1 LINIARNS
9 ANEIALTLTEKGTA
23 TYYLFKFQSDNTEAV
38 EYCIATDSSAYPERF
53 NKFTITETSTP
64 DNLNAEVEL
73 PTEGQWRYFVY
84 ANSSSS
90 NLDPTGLTELES
102 GNSQSNGNNNTSNH
116 LLRWQLKLC
125 SLWLLKF

>member
-1 LINIARNS
+1 MINIERNS

-23 TYYLFKFQSDNTEAV
+23 AYYLFKFQSDNTEAV
-38 EYCIATDSSAYPERF
+38 EYCIATDSSIYPERF

-64 DNLNAEVEL
+64 NNLNAEVEL

-84 ANSSSS
+84 ANSSAT

-102 GNSQSNGNNNTSNH
+102 GIVKVTGTTTPITTYSGGNSNYVVYGS
-116 LLRWQLKLC
+116 
-125 SLWLLKF
+125 

>member
-1 LINIARNS
+1 MINIERNS

-23 TYYLFKFQSDNTEAV
+23 AYYLFKFQSDNTEAV
-38 EYCIATDSSAYPERF
+38 EYCIATDSSLYPERF
-53 NKFTITETSTP
+53 NKFTITEQTSP

-84 ANSSSS
+84 ANSSAT

-102 GNSQSNGNNNTSNH
+102 GIVKVTGITTPVTTYSGGNSNYVVYGS
-116 LLRWQLKLC
+116 
-125 SLWLLKF
+125 

>member
-1 LINIARNS
+1 MINIERNS

-38 EYCIATDSSAYPERF
+38 KYCIATDSSSYPERF
-53 NKFTITETSTP
+53 NKFTITEQTSP

-90 NLDPTGLTELES
+90 NLDPTGLLELES
-102 GNSQSNGNNNTSNH
+102 GIVKVTGTQTPVTSYSGGNSTYVVYGA
-116 LLRWQLKLC
+116 
-125 SLWLLKF
+125 

>member
-1 LINIARNS
+1 MINIERNS

-23 TYYLFKFQSDNTEAV
+23 AYYLFKFQSDNTEAV
-38 EYCIATDSSAYPERF
+38 EYCVATDSSSYPDRF

-84 ANSSSS
+84 ANSSAT

-102 GNSQSNGNNNTSNH
+102 GIVKVTGTTTPVTTYSGGNSNYVVYGS
-116 LLRWQLKLC
+116 
-125 SLWLLKF
+125 

>member
-1 LINIARNS
+1 MINIERNS

-23 TYYLFKFQSDNTEAV
+23 AYYLFKFQSDNTEAV
-38 EYCIATDSSAYPERF
+38 EYCIATDSSLYPDRF

-64 DNLNAEVEL
+64 DNLNAEVQL

-84 ANSSSS
+84 ANSSAT

-102 GNSQSNGNNNTSNH
+102 GIVKVTGISTPVTTYSGGNSNYVVYGS
-116 LLRWQLKLC
+116 
-125 SLWLLKF
+125 

>member
-9 ANEIALTLTEKGTA
+9 ANEITLTLTERGTA

-38 EYCIATDSSAYPERF
+38 EYCIATDSSAYTERF

-102 GNSQSNGNNNTSNH
+102 GIVKVTGTTTPVTTYSGGNSNYVVYGP
-116 LLRWQLKLC
+116 
-125 SLWLLKF
+125 

>member
-1 LINIARNS
+1 LINIERNS

-23 TYYLFKFQSDNTEAV
+23 AYYLFKFQSDNTEAV
-38 EYCIATDSSAYPERF
+38 EYCIATDSSLYPERF
-53 NKFTITETSTP
+53 NKFTITEQTSP

-84 ANSSSS
+84 ANSSAT

-102 GNSQSNGNNNTSNH
+102 GIVKVTGITTPVTTYSGGNSNYVVYGS
-116 LLRWQLKLC
+116 
-125 SLWLLKF
+125 

>member
-1 LINIARNS
+1 MINIERNS
-9 ANEIALTLTEKGTA
+9 ANQIALTLTEKGTA
-23 TYYLFKFQSDNTEAV
+23 AYYLFKFQSDNTEAV
-38 EYCIATDSSAYPERF
+38 EYCIATDSSLYPERF
-53 NKFTITETSTP
+53 NKFTITEQTSP

-102 GNSQSNGNNNTSNH
+102 GIVKVTGTTTQVTTYSGGNSNYVVYGS
-116 LLRWQLKLC
+116 
-125 SLWLLKF
+125 

>member
-1 LINIARNS
+1 MINIERNS

-23 TYYLFKFQSDNTEAV
+23 AYYLFKFQSDNTEAV
-38 EYCIATDSSAYPERF
+38 EYCIATDSSLYPERF
-53 NKFTITETSTP
+53 NKFTITEQTSP

-84 ANSSSS
+84 ANSSAT

-102 GNSQSNGNNNTSNH
+102 GIVKVTGTTTPVTTYSGGNSNYVVYGS
-116 LLRWQLKLC
+116 
-125 SLWLLKF
+125 

>member
-1 LINIARNS
+1 MINIERNS
-9 ANEIALTLTEKGTA
+9 PNEIALTLTERGTA

-38 EYCIATDSSAYPERF
+38 EYCIATDSSLYPDRF

-73 PTEGQWRYFVY
+73 STEGQWRYFVY

-102 GNSQSNGNNNTSNH
+102 GIVKVTGTSTPVTTYSGGNSNYVVYGS
-116 LLRWQLKLC
+116 
-125 SLWLLKF
+125 

>member
-1 LINIARNS
+1 MINIARNS
-9 ANEIALTLTEKGTA
+9 ANEITLTLTERGTA

-38 EYCIATDSSAYPERF
+38 EYCIATDSSLYPYRF

-102 GNSQSNGNNNTSNH
+102 GIVKVTGTSTPVTTYSGGNSNYVVYGS
-116 LLRWQLKLC
+116 
-125 SLWLLKF
+125 

>member
-9 ANEIALTLTEKGTA
+9 GNEIALTLTERGTA

-38 EYCIATDSSAYPERF
+38 EYCIATDSSLYPDRF

-84 ANSSSS
+84 ANSSGS

-102 GNSQSNGNNNTSNH
+102 GIVKVTGTTTPVTTYSGGNSNYVVYGS
-116 LLRWQLKLC
+116 
-125 SLWLLKF
+125 

>member
-1 LINIARNS
+1 MINIERNS

-38 EYCIATDSSAYPERF
+38 EYCIATDSSLYTDRF
-53 NKFTITETSTP
+53 NKFTITEQTSP

-102 GNSQSNGNNNTSNH
+102 GIVKVTGTTTPVTTYSGGNSNYVVYGS
-116 LLRWQLKLC
+116 
-125 SLWLLKF
+125 

>member
-9 ANEIALTLTEKGTA
+9 ANEIALTLTERGTA

-64 DNLNAEVEL
+64 DNLECGGG
-73 PTEGQWRYFVY
+73 T
-84 ANSSSS
+84 
-90 NLDPTGLTELES
+90 
-102 GNSQSNGNNNTSNH
+102 SNGGAMAV
-116 LLRWQLKLC
+116 LRLC
-125 SLWLLKF
+125 

>member
-1 LINIARNS
+1 MINIERNS

-23 TYYLFKFQSDNTEAV
+23 AYYLFKFQSDNTEAV
-38 EYCIATDSSAYPERF
+38 EYCIATDSSLYPERF

-102 GNSQSNGNNNTSNH
+102 GIVKVTGTTTPVTTYSGGNSNYVVYGS
-116 LLRWQLKLC
+116 
-125 SLWLLKF
+125 

>member
-1 LINIARNS
+1 MINIERNT

-23 TYYLFKFQSDNTEAV
+23 AYYLFKFQSDNTEAV
-38 EYCIATDSSAYPERF
+38 EYCIATDSSLYPERF
-53 NKFTITETSTP
+53 NRFTITEQTSP

-84 ANSSSS
+84 ANSSAT

-102 GNSQSNGNNNTSNH
+102 GIVKVTGTTTPVTTYSGGNSNYVVYGS
-116 LLRWQLKLC
+116 
-125 SLWLLKF
+125 

>member
-1 LINIARNS
+1 MINIERNS

-23 TYYLFKFQSDNTEAV
+23 AYYLFKFQSDNTEAV
-38 EYCIATDSSAYPERF
+38 EYCIATDSSLYPERF

-84 ANSSSS
+84 ANSSAT

-102 GNSQSNGNNNTSNH
+102 GIVKVTGITTPVTTYSGGNSNYVVYGS
-116 LLRWQLKLC
+116 
-125 SLWLLKF
+125 